1 MSVIPKHRAPGTAVA
16 GLLAA
21 VVLCPISSGA
31 AEGITK
37 TWAMAE
43 FGEPLYK
50 DGFEH
55 WPYVNP
61 NAPKGGKVVLGAFG
75 TYDNFNT
82 IILKGEFPGSIGHIG
97 DSLMVGSGDELMSA
111 YGQIAETAEYPED
124 KSWVIFNLR
133 PEARYTDGVAIT
145 AEDFKF
151 AFETYKE
158 HGRPLIRS
166 FIADI
171 ERCEV
176 LSDYRVKYTM
186 RTRNSMKPLMV
197 AAGFSPLPRH
207 FWLEQD
213 ITKTSVTPPPGS
225 GAYRISASEPGRF
238 IVYERL
244 KDYWGADLPVNRGL
258 ENFDE
263 IQYDYYRDDTV
274 QFEAFKAG
282 KIDFR
287 GENSAKRWVTGYDSP
302 KVKNGEI
309 ILKTH
314 PNETPRGISAFF
326 FNLRQPQFKDARVRE
341 AIGYFYDFE
350 AIQRTLLFGKY
361 RRVESYFPN
370 SDYGAS
376 GPPSAAELAVLEPF
390 RDQLPPQVLSEPFTL
405 PKTDGSGRIRANQRK
420 ALALLKEAGWEPK
433 DGKMV
438 HRESGEQ
445 LTVELMTASPETRR
459 ISLPFVENL
468 RRAGIDGKIRFMD
481 VAQWRNSIEQK
492 DFDVYSARNNFFPP
506 PGTELRIYFGSQ
518 VEGDPGTGNR
528 MGYSNPVA
536 DALIEQI
543 VTAKDLDTLKAT
555 TRALDRVLLWN
566 YNVVPQFYPDEQ
578 WLAYWNK
585 FGHPEI
591 KPRYNSGF
599 PGTWWLD
606 ETLALN
612 VTTQ

>member
-1 MSVIPKHRAPGTAVA
+1 MSANPKRRVSSAAVASLLTAVI
-16 GLLAA
+16 LLPTSARA
-21 VVLCPISSGA
+21 V
-31 AEGITK
+31 EGVTK

-50 DGFEH
+50 DSFEH
-55 WPYVNP
+55 WPYVDP

-82 IILKGEFPGSIGHIG
+82 VILKGEFPGSIGHLS
-97 DSLMVGSGDELMSA
+97 DSLMVGLGDELMSA
-111 YGQIAETAEYPED
+111 YSQIAETAEYPED
-124 KSWVIFNLR
+124 KSWIIFNLR
-133 PEARYTDGVAIT
+133 PDARFTDGVPIT

-151 AFETYKE
+151 AFDTYRE
-158 HGRPLIRS
+158 LGRPLIRS

-171 ERCEV
+171 ESCEA
-176 LSDYRVKYTM
+176 LSDHRLRYTM

-197 AAGFSPLPRH
+197 AAGFSPMPRH
-207 FWLEQD
+207 FWAEHD
-213 ITKTSVTPPPGS
+213 VAKTSVTPPPGS
-225 GAYRISASEPGRF
+225 GAYRISSSEPGRF
-238 IVYERL
+238 IVYERV
-244 KDYWGADLPVNRGL
+244 KDYWGAALPVNRGL

-263 IQYDYYRDDTV
+263 IRYDYYRDDTV
-274 QFEAFKAG
+274 QFEAFKAVE
-282 KIDFR
+282 IDFR
-287 GENSAKRWVTGYDSP
+287 GEASAKRWVTGYDITE
-302 KVKNGEI
+302 VENGEI
-309 ILKTH
+309 ILKTY

-326 FNLRQPQFKDARVRE
+326 FNLRRPQFKDARVRE

-361 RRVESYFPN
+361 QRVENYFPN

-376 GPPSAAELAVLEPF
+376 GPPTAEELAILEPF
-390 RDQLPPQVLSEPFTL
+390 RDQLRPEILNGPFAV
-405 PKTDGSGRIRANQRK
+405 PKTDGSGRIRGNQRK
-420 ALALLKEAGWEPK
+420 ALALLKAAGWEPK

-438 HRESGEQ
+438 HRESGEW

-468 RRAGIDGKIRFMD
+468 RRAGIDAKIRFMD
-481 VAQWRNSIEQK
+481 VAQWRNSIDQK
-492 DFDVYSARNNFFPP
+492 NFDVYSARNNFFPP
-506 PGTELRIYFGSQ
+506 PGTELRIYFGSE
-518 VEGDPGTGNR
+518 VEGNPGTGNR

-536 DALIEQI
+536 DALIQQI
-543 VTAKDLDTLKAT
+543 VVAKDLETLKAT

-578 WLAYWNK
+578 WFAYWNR
-585 FGHPEI
+585 FGLPAT

-599 PGTWWLD
+599 PATWWLD

-612 VTTQ
+612 TTTR